1 VSDLEGLGVVA
12 KEIYANWN
20 GSSTTSPSL
29 GSASDTTHGF
39 TPWEAFNGNVS
50 GSAEGYASTAY
61 VSKDRPG
68 SIGWFDSQGSQG
80 PTIINSFKIDA
91 LQDKLPTVFDL
102 YGYNSETQVWEFV
115 QGYDIS
121 ATYVD
126 ETSHTFEVDTFR
138 AYSGFRL
145 DIFAPSQ
152 IDAQTG
158 TIDYPNPQD
167 ASEALNPDVVIT
179 ELTFEV
185 NSSDVLVNSGLNGID
200 DAETLYRVLDA
211 INSQTATAASNTDSL
226 AKVKVI
232 AQGVFE
238 AIALENIVEYLDDQQ
253 LTPPTGVAAPTV
265 DDFTTLG
272 ITTFGSGSFEETI
285 TNDNI
290 GTVLADLVTMGSSI
304 DTTNGGT
311 ASVQGIDKTELKV
324 ALDRINVPVDFLG
337 VDINEDG
344 DYADDYE
351 VAVNGVV
358 GFDDSDST
366 TGDSAFD
373 LYLDVSDASN
383 GDIIELYVDGELLYT
398 SSALTAS
405 DISNGTYVVD
415 SANLDLSSK
424 DTTGAAGSNAVA
436 GDDRVELELKVKLSD
451 NSYVQEDTSWEY
463 HW

>member
-1 VSDLEGLGVVA
+1 M
-12 KEIYANWN
+12 YAPSTIDDGD
-20 GSSTTSPSL
+20 GSLP
-29 GSASDTTHGF
+29 D
-39 TPWEAFNGNVS
+39 
-50 GSAEGYASTAY
+50 
-61 VSKDRPG
+61 
-68 SIGWFDSQGSQG
+68 
-80 PTIINSFKIDA
+80 PT
-91 LQDKLPTVFDL
+91 
-102 YGYNSETQVWEFV
+102 SETSVDS
-115 QGYDIS
+115 DI
-121 ATYVD
+121 
-126 ETSHTFEVDTFR
+126 
-138 AYSGFRL
+138 
-145 DIFAPSQ
+145 
-152 IDAQTG
+152 
-158 TIDYPNPQD
+158 
-167 ASEALNPDVVIT
+167 VIH
-179 ELTFEV
+179 ELTFNTDSGQV
-185 NSSDVLVNSGLNGID
+185 ITGSGLVGIS
-200 DAETLYRVLDA
+200 DAKTLTRVLEA
-211 INSQTATAASNTDSL
+211 ISTAKAADVSSTDSL
-226 AKVKVI
+226 AKVKAI

-238 AIALENIVEYLDDQQ
+238 AIALENIVEYLDAPS
-253 LTPPTGVAAPTV
+253 TAVVPTL
-265 DDFTTLG
+265 DDFKTLG
-272 ITTFGSGSFEETI
+272 ITTFGTGSFEESI